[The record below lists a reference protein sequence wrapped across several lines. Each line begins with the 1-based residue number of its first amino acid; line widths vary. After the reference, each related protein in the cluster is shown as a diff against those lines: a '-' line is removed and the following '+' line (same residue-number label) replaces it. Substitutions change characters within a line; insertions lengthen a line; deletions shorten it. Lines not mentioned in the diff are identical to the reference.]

1 MDDHTRHLTGLV
13 VGACIFLVI
22 GVGLLRFMRA
32 RSDAILRKWADE
44 GEFEILQRNQEFIGG
59 GPFKWTNRNQTVF
72 FLRVRGR
79 NGCERSCWAR
89 CGGNLSGVFFSDAI
103 EIIWDEP

>member
-1 MDDHTRHLTGLV
+1 MDEDTRHFIWLF
-13 VGACIFLVI
+13 VGACVVLAI
-22 GVGLLRFMRA
+22 GIGLLRFMRA
-32 RSDAILRKWADE
+32 RSVAILRKWADE
-44 GEFEILQRNQEFIGG
+44 GGFEILQRDQEFIGG

-89 CGGNLSGVFFSDAI
+89 CGGDLLGVFFSDVI
-103 EIIWDEP
+103 EIMWDEP